1 MLVLSRRKGEAL
13 VIGEDV
19 QLVVQKVS
27 SGRVRLA
34 IEAPSHVRIVRK
46 EVLEAD
52 RAAERARKEN
62 EKRAHP
68 VASPHRVVEVSP
80 S

>member
-13 VIGEDV
+13 VIGDEV
-19 QLVVQKVS
+19 ELIIQKVS

-34 IEAPSHVRIVRK
+34 IEAPPHVRIVRK

-52 RAAERARKEN
+52 RAAEQ
-62 EKRAHP
+62 
-68 VASPHRVVEVSP
+68 ASEAAVPQESVGLRTS
-80 S
+80 